1 MGFGLKRNR
10 TQWRDN
16 LARTS
21 WQDFERL
28 LAQHYR
34 EVGYAVTHTGTAEA
48 ASRFDGGVDLMLK
61 RDGETVLVQCK
72 HWNAAQVP
80 HNDVHQLLGLLETTG
95 ADRAILITSG
105 EFTTAAMEAGSRSRR
120 IELVDGVALRTM
132 VDPRLIPEPAQ
143 VAGRG
148 HDGRA
153 SDWLPVAEKA
163 IDAVMAVHGGR
174 RWRRERQSPEAAL
187 KEQLLKLA
195 VAGVLVLLGFLFI
208 RSQINNLGA
217 SFARP
222 PAETRT
228 TVQPMRAPAGQSTP
242 RPVAQAAQQKPSTG
256 TAPMT
261 PEQLAEWEKKNAEA
275 MKIIEQRVPSV
286 YD

>member
-34 EVGYAVTHTGTAEA
+34 EVGYAVTHAGTAEA

-80 HNDVHQLLGLLETTG
+80 HNEVHQLLGLLETTG

-105 EFTTAAMEAGSRSRR
+105 EFTRAAKDAGSRSRR
-120 IELVDGVALRTM
+120 IELVDGVALRTL
-132 VDPRLIPEPAQ
+132 VDPRLIPEP
-143 VAGRG
+143 VEVTGRTRDGRG
-148 HDGRA
+148 

-163 IDAVMAVHGGR
+163 IEAVIAVHGGR
-174 RWRRERQSPEAAL
+174 RGRRARQAPEAVL
-187 KEQLLKLA
+187 KEQLLKLV
-195 VAGVLVLLGFLFI
+195 VAGVLLLLGFWFI
-208 RSQINNLGA
+208 RSQINSLGA

-222 PAETRT
+222 PVETRT
-228 TVQPMRAPAGQSTP
+228 TVQPVRVPAGQGAP
-242 RPVAQAAQQKPSTG
+242 RPVAQTAHQNLSTG

-261 PEQLAEWEKKNAEA
+261 PEQLAEWERKNAEA

-286 YD
+286 HD